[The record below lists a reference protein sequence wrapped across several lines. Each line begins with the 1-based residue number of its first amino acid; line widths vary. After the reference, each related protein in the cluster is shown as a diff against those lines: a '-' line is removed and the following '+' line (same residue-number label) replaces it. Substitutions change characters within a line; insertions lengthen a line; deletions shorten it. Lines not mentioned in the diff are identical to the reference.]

1 MNKMLKELIK
11 IKTFR
16 RNRAET
22 EIALQKKNVEDATAA
37 VKAAEEELERYIIE
51 STQHEKKLFQKI
63 LNQKVKLKKIEDMQQ
78 EISLLRDG
86 VVTREES
93 KRDAHSELNIYQ
105 NRLHQAQE
113 NYQLMLRIE
122 EKFLLLGRIDDE
134 TALREAERLSELELE
149 EVQVNP
155 HHIDEWEYHDE

>member
-16 RNRAET
+16 RNKAET
-22 EIALQKKNVEDATAA
+22 EMAVQRKNVENATAA
-37 VKAAEEELERYIIE
+37 VKAAEEELTRYMIE
-51 STQHEKKLFQKI
+51 STQQEKRLFQNI
-63 LNQKVKLKKIEDMQQ
+63 LNQKVKLQKIEEMQQ
-78 EISLLRDG
+78 KISLLRDG
-86 VVTREES
+86 VVTREEN
-93 KRDAHSELNIYQ
+93 KRDAHAELNVYQ
-105 NRLHQAQE
+105 TRLHQAQE

-134 TALREAERLSELELE
+134 TALREAERLSDLELE
-149 EVQVNP
+149 EVPLTP